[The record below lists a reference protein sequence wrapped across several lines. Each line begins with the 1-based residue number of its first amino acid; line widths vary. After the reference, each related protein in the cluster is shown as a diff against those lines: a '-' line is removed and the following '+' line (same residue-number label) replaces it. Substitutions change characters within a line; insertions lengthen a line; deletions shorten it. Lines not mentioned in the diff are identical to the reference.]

1 MNSKGK
7 SGCKGVEK
15 SEDDIS
21 GDVNLQEVNLQEV
34 NPGEVI
40 LTISYPSANNLSN
53 PDPFKILKLRLDL
66 PH

>member
-21 GDVNLQEVNLQEV
+21 GDVNLQEV

>member
-7 SGCKGVEK
+7 SSCKGVEK

-21 GDVNLQEVNLQEV
+21 GDVNLQEV

>member
-1 MNSKGK
+1 MNSRGK
-7 SGCKGVEK
+7 SGCREVEI

-21 GDVNLQEVNLQEV
+21 GDVNLQEVILQEV
-34 NPGEVI
+34 NQGEVI